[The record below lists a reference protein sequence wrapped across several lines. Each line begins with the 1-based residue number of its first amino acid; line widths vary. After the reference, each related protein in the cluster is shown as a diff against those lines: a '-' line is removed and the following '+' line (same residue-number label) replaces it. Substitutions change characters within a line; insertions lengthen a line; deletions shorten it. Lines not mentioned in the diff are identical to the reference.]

1 MQGSPTIEYH
11 KTRDFGKKL
20 NATIEFIKENFKPLF
35 KAMLFISGPPI
46 VLGSILM
53 TQVIEGF
60 MGFAS
65 LATTGIDPGIDEFAG
80 MILPILGGTIFLLIG
95 GTAIVAVIYDYMIL
109 YEKQGK
115 DITVNDVWQLT
126 KRSFWQVLGRM
137 FLLALIAVVAYV
149 ALALVVVVFTAI
161 SGPLAFL
168 VGSATVVAFIYFLI
182 PLYFIFIITA
192 YEKVD
197 FGTGIKRCFK
207 LIKDKWWSSF
217 GLIIVA
223 GLIQGVISSIFLVP
237 WYIIFV
243 IKTLHTTDPNT
254 FSEPSV
260 IMDILGTIS
269 FLAYSILRYL
279 LVCIPLIA
287 VAFQYFNLVELK
299 ESKGLMAK
307 IDSFGT
313 TSTKEDEKE
322 HY

>member
-53 TQVIEGF
+53 TQVFEGF

-65 LATTGIDPGIDEFAG
+65 LASVGVEPGFEEFSG
-80 MILPILGGTIFLLIG
+80 MVLPILGGTIFLLIG

-115 DITVNDVWQLT
+115 DISVNDVWQLT

-137 FLLALIAVVAYV
+137 FLLALLIIAAYV
-149 ALALVVVVFTAI
+149 LLVLVIVLFAVA
-161 SGPLAFL
+161 SGVLAFL
-168 VGSATVVAFIYFLI
+168 MGSAIVVAFIYFLI
-182 PLYFIFIITA
+182 PLYLIFIITA

-197 FGTGIKRCFK
+197 FGTGLKKCFK
-207 LIKDKWWSSF
+207 LIKEKWWSTF
-217 GLIIVA
+217 GLVFVA

-237 WYIIFV
+237 WYIIFA
-243 IKTLHTTDPNT
+243 IKTLHTTDPT
-254 FSEPSV
+254 SFSEPSV
-260 IMDILGTIS
+260 VVNILSTIS

-279 LVCIPLIA
+279 LLCIPLIA
-287 VAFQYFNLVELK
+287 IAFQYFNLIELK

-313 TSTKEDEKE
+313 TSTTEDEEE